1 MTCPLPNCNGIEHNS
16 RCHACPH
23 TGDPAIRT
31 LPWGRGHPCWHC
43 VTTAD
48 GGHDPND
55 SREQGHGRVSS
66 AEAVPPHLVASIPDV
81 SGEERAGESW
91 QGDFSAVAHAV
102 LRALLNL
109 PPKELATLLASLK
122 LNADGTTRTLLQ
134 IKAVTDALFH
144 ENVTLQ
150 AVDIRIRR
158 AYEALTERDLDSE
171 APAFMQVKRSFRRFL
186 CF

>member
-1 MTCPLPNCNGIEHNS
+1 MPCPHPNCNGIDHRSLCYN
-16 RCHACPH
+16 CPH
-23 TGDPAIRT
+23 TGDPAIQA
-31 LPWGRGHPCWHC
+31 LPWDKNHPCFHC
-43 VTTAD
+43 VTGPD
-48 GGHDPND
+48 GGTDTND

-66 AEAVPPHLVASIPDV
+66 VEAVPPHLVASEAADPDGD
-81 SGEERAGESW
+81 SDAEGW

-102 LRALLNL
+102 LRALINL
-109 PPKELATLLASLK
+109 PPKELATLVASLN
-122 LNADGTTRTLLQ
+122 LNPDGTTRTLAQ
-134 IKAVTDALFH
+134 IKSVTDALFH

-158 AYEALTERDLDSE
+158 AYEAITERNLDSE